1 MDLAHHLDAA
11 SRLSPKSAAIALRL
25 LARIASRLD
34 PRARDGLHD
43 MLADQSRRSEPFS
56 DSDLMALITHD
67 TPVVERVFVFETA
80 HQRMAR
86 LWIQSVMADASL
98 RDGPRRPRPDQEAAA
113 SSAELNVAL
122 GRMTAAVLAGS
133 GR

>member
-56 DSDLMALITHD
+56 DSDLMAHGPPVD
-67 TPVVERVFVFETA
+67 PERHGRRFAARRATPGGGRPA
-80 HQRMAR
+80 
-86 LWIQSVMADASL
+86 L
-98 RDGPRRPRPDQEAAA
+98 RRRPRPDQEAAA

>member
-56 DSDLMALITHD
+56 DSDLMALIAHD
-67 TPVVERVFVFETA
+67 EPVPGRGFVFETA
-80 HQRMAR
+80 HQRTAR
-86 LWIQSVMADASL
+86 LWIERVLADGSL
-98 RDGPRRPRPDQEAAA
+98 RAKPRRMPD
-113 SSAELNVAL
+113 
-122 GRMTAAVLAGS
+122 GR
-133 GR
+133 R

>member
-1 MDLAHHLDAA
+1 MGMDLAHHFDAA

-34 PRARDGLHD
+34 PLAHAGLLD
-43 MLADQSRRSEPFS
+43 MLAEQSRRSEPFS

-98 RDGPRRPRPDQEAAA
+98 RDGPRR
-113 SSAELNVAL
+113 VAD
-122 GRMTAAVLAGS
+122 GR
-133 GR
+133 R